1 MSKKKPQ
8 GPKDQHKSGFL
19 VRLPEAYRA
28 KLQEHKDKTD
38 RPFSVAV
45 RRAVDAYLKGN
56 GIEPPGT
63 ST

>member
-1 MSKKKPQ
+1 MAKKKAKLP
-8 GPKDQHKSGFL
+8 DQHKSGFL

-45 RRAVDAYLKGN
+45 RKAVDAFLKEN
-56 GIEPPGT
+56 GIEPPPQA
-63 ST
+63 